1 MPKKPR
7 SLDPEIVNSWP
18 EIFKDVNIEVVPI
31 EYLDSVHI
39 RFKDGKSWEVDVK
52 KSLTKP
58 DLDIETALEDLLQH
72 YEDVIDTVDF
82 RLDTAKV
89 KKDIKKRTAIFMK
102 KRK

>member
-1 MPKKPR
+1 MPKRR

-18 EIFKDVNIEVVPI
+18 EIFKDVRIDVVPI
-31 EYLDSVHI
+31 KYLHSVHV
-39 RFKDGKSWEVDVK
+39 RFKDGKVWEIDVK

-58 DLDIETALEDLLQH
+58 NLNIETALEDLLQH
-72 YEDVIDTVDF
+72 YESVIDTVDF